1 MEKQAILNLAVAV
14 LLVMNVLSFS
24 LMGADKRRA
33 RGGARRVPEKRLF
46 LLALLGGAFG
56 GWLGMYVFHHKTKHW
71 YFKLGFPAIAI
82 AQLVLIWLA
91 GSKL

>member
-1 MEKQAILNLAVAV
+1 MRLGYV
-14 LLVMNVLSFS
+14 LLYVLVMS
-24 LMGADKRRA
+24 LLLFAVMGADKRRA

-71 YFKLGFPAIAI
+71 YFRWGFALLTA
-82 AQLVLIWLA
+82 AQCIIIYVILR
-91 GSKL
+91 

>member
-1 MEKQAILNLAVAV
+1 MRLGYV
-14 LLVMNVLSFS
+14 LLYVLVMS
-24 LMGADKRRA
+24 LLLFAVMGADKRRA

-56 GWLGMYVFHHKTKHW
+56 GWLGMYVFHHKTKRW